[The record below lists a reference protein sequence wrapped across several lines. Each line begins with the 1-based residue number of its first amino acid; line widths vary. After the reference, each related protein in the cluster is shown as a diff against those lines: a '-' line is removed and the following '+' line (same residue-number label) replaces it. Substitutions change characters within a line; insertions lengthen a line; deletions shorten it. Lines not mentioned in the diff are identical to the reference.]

1 MISNKFL
8 KSTLSTVLIG
18 AFALG
23 FSASSMAATKV
34 IKISHQF
41 PGGDGADVDF
51 RHRLAVKFAQDVE
64 KRTNGELKFEI
75 YPSASLVKPNSQFSA
90 MQTGALDMTVLPLA
104 YEGGKIPE
112 TNLGLMPALVTSYE
126 QGLRWKTAPIGK
138 ALNDVVEGKGVK
150 IITWVWQA
158 GGVASKTK
166 SIVQP
171 SDAKDV
177 KIRGGSKEMD
187 MMLKG
192 AGGSI
197 TNVPSSEIYNAMQT
211 GVLDAA
217 VTSSTSLLSFRLYEV
232 AKQVTTAR
240 KNTFWFMFEPL
251 LMAKSTYDSLTPA
264 QQKIVME
271 VGVSLEKFAMEESKK
286 DDVRLGEVYA
296 KNGATASDMDDA
308 AFAKWRELAKQT
320 AWKNFA
326 ENVKNGQQLLDMA
339 QAVK

>member
-1 MISNKFL
+1 MNKKLL
-8 KSTLSTVLIG
+8 KSTFSTVLV
-18 AFALG
+18 AALSLG
-23 FSASSMAATKV
+23 GSAASAAEPKV
-34 IKISHQF
+34 LKISHQF
-41 PGGDGADVDF
+41 PGGDGPEVDF
-51 RHRLAVKFAQDVE
+51 RHRLAVRFAQEVE
-64 KRTNGELKFEI
+64 KRTNGELKFQI
-75 YPSASLVKPNSQFSA
+75 YPSASLVKPTSQFSA

-138 ALNDVVEGKGVK
+138 ALTDVVNQKGVK

-158 GGVASKTK
+158 GGVASKAK
-166 SIVQP
+166 PIVQP
-171 SDAKDV
+171 DDVKGV

-197 TNVPSSEIYNAMQT
+197 TNVPSSEIYNGMQT

-232 AKQVTTAR
+232 AKHVTTAR

-251 LMAKSTYDSLTPA
+251 LMANSTYDALTPA

-271 VGVSLEKFAMEESKK
+271 VGASLEKFAMEESMK

-296 KNGATASDMDDA
+296 KNGTQAYDMDDA

-320 AWKNFA
+320 AWKDFV
-326 ENVKNGQQLLDMA
+326 EKTKNGQQLLDMA